1 MKIVDEF
8 SKKDYYV
15 VKYIVDKSN
24 IFNPYLFEDV
34 YISVR
39 TRAVVGD
46 EGVNSLLQ
54 KARA

>member
-1 MKIVDEF
+1 
-8 SKKDYYV
+8 V